1 LQGTPQ
7 QTAAAAGS
15 ASGSKGSKP
24 PDSVMRSAVKGLV
37 WRVFSTSATVSVAL
51 LIMQDSLQVSDAL
64 KFGGI
69 EFATK
74 YVLYFL
80 HERLWAAIVL

>member
-1 LQGTPQ
+1 
-7 QTAAAAGS
+7 
-15 ASGSKGSKP
+15 
-24 PDSVMRSAVKGLV
+24 M
-37 WRVFSTSATVSVAL
+37 WRVFSTTATVSVAFL
-51 LIMQDSLQVSDAL
+51 VFHDSIQASDAL

-80 HERLWAAIVL
+80 HERLWAAVAVLQI

>member
-1 LQGTPQ
+1 
-7 QTAAAAGS
+7 
-15 ASGSKGSKP
+15 
-24 PDSVMRSAVKGLV
+24 MRSAVKGLV